1 MDQNVPPGNL
11 RLYMSMSLDGFIAGP
26 DDGPGR
32 GLGVDGE
39 LLHAW
44 LSDGG
49 IDPGSHRP
57 GGVGANTRVFDEM
70 MATRAVI
77 TGRRTFD
84 HAGAWGGDHHDG
96 VAVFVL
102 TGSVPDEAPAGPVRY
117 VTDVR
122 ECVALAKDAAAGG
135 DVMMHGA
142 SAAQAVLAAGLL
154 DEVEV
159 HLVPILL
166 GRGRRLFDGLPPG
179 HVKLELL
186 RSLEGQGVLHLR
198 YRVLTRSLRG

>member
-1 MDQNVPPGNL
+1 MS
-11 RLYMSMSLDGFIAGP
+11 RLLYSATMSLDGFIAGP

-32 GLGVDGE
+32 GLGIDGE
-39 LLHAW
+39 PLHAW

-49 IDPGSHRP
+49 VDPGSHRP
-57 GGVGANTRVFDEM
+57 GGDGVNTRVFDEM
-70 MATRAVI
+70 MSTRAVI

-96 VAVFVL
+96 VPVFVL
-102 TGSVPDEAPAGPVRY
+102 TRSVPDEPAAPPVRY
-117 VTDVR
+117 VTDVA
-122 ECVALAKDAAAGG
+122 ECVALAKEAAAGA

-166 GRGRRLFDGLPPG
+166 GAGRRLFDDLPPG
-179 HVKLELL
+179 RVRLELL
-186 RSLEGQGVLHLR
+186 RSLEGRGALHLR
-198 YRVLTRSLRG
+198 YRVLTGS

>member
-1 MDQNVPPGNL
+1 MSEDGTTGRL

-39 LLHAW
+39 PLHAW
-44 LSDGG
+44 LGG
-49 IDPGSHRP
+49 GGVDPGSHRP
-57 GGVGANTRVFDEM
+57 AGAGANTRVFDEM
-70 MATRAVI
+70 MSSRAVI

-84 HAGAWGGDHHDG
+84 YAGAWGGDHHDG
-96 VAVFVL
+96 VPVLVL
-102 TGSVPDEAPAGPVRY
+102 TRSQPDEPSAGPVRY
-117 VTDVR
+117 VTDVAQ
-122 ECVALAKDAAAGG
+122 CVALAKEAAAGA

-154 DEVEV
+154 DEVEI
-159 HLVPILL
+159 HLVPVLL

-179 HVKLELL
+179 HVRLELL
-186 RSLEGQGVLHLR
+186 RSLQGQGALHLR
-198 YRVLTRSLRG
+198 YRVLSGA

>member
-1 MDQNVPPGNL
+1 MTQHVTTGKL

-39 LLHAW
+39 PLHAW

-49 IDPGSHRP
+49 ISPGSHRP

-84 HAGAWGGDHHDG
+84 YAGAWGGDHHDG

-102 TGSVPDEAPAGPVRY
+102 TRSVPDEPPPAGPIRY

-166 GRGRRLFDGLPPG
+166 GRGRRLFDDLPPG
-179 HVKLELL
+179 QVTLELL
-186 RSLEGQGVLHLR
+186 RSLEGQGALHLR
-198 YRVLTRSLRG
+198 YCILARS

>member
-1 MDQNVPPGNL
+1 MTDYGTAGKL

-39 LLHAW
+39 PLHAW

-57 GGVGANTRVFDEM
+57 DGVGVNTGVFDEM
-70 MATRAVI
+70 MSTRAVV

-84 HAGAWGGDHHDG
+84 YAGSWGGDHHDG
-96 VAVFVL
+96 VPVFVL
-102 TGSVPDEAPAGPVRY
+102 TRSVPDEPPAGPIRY

-122 ECVALAKDAAAGG
+122 ECVALAKDAAAGA

-166 GRGRRLFDGLPPG
+166 GRGRRLFDDLPPG
-179 HVKLELL
+179 HVQLELL
-186 RSLEGQGVLHLR
+186 RSREGQGALHLR
-198 YRVLTRSLRG
+198 YRVLTGS